1 MISDLMSYFASK
13 FGEALGMGFIGLAVP
28 ILFRKSLPLSVLS
41 GVLAVGSLA
50 ALNIYM
56 ETVSGQ
62 TEDHVILLAIA
73 GLLGA
78 GAGWFWNAGYVRG
91 KQS

>member
-1 MISDLMSYFASK
+1 VIDYLMSK

-41 GVLAVGSLA
+41 GVFTLGLLA

-56 ETVSGQ
+56 GAVGGQ
-62 TEDHVILLAIA
+62 AEDHVILVAIS

-78 GAGWFWNAGYVRG
+78 GAGWFWNAGYRRG
-91 KQS
+91 KQA

>member
-1 MISDLMSYFASK
+1 MTDYLMSK
-13 FGEALGMGFIGLAVP
+13 LGEALGMGFIGLAVP
-28 ILFRKSLPLSVLS
+28 ILFRRSLMLSVLS

-50 ALNIYM
+50 ALNVYM
-56 ETVSGQ
+56 GTVGGQ

-91 KQS
+91 KQA